1 MRRAGEL
8 VRYASLLPHAA
19 DKVGFNV
26 FFEFHAAQLAIQ
38 KSVAQPLSFALE
50 FVQQCQPKESTVKL
64 ELTEAEVKDIVLRHI
79 REVFPAQWSSVE
91 FDCAY
96 GYFKKA
102 VIETKEATDDRA

>member
-1 MRRAGEL
+1 M
-8 VRYASLLPHAA
+8 
-19 DKVGFNV
+19 
-26 FFEFHAAQLAIQ
+26 
-38 KSVAQPLSFALE
+38 
-50 FVQQCQPKESTVKL
+50 KL

-79 REVFPAQWSSVE
+79 REVYPAQWSAVE

>member
-38 KSVAQPLSFALE
+38 KSVAQPISFALE
-50 FVQQCQPKESTVKL
+50 FVQQCQPTGEYR
-64 ELTEAEVKDIVLRHI
+64 EAGVD
-79 REVFPAQWSSVE
+79 
-91 FDCAY
+91 
-96 GYFKKA
+96 
-102 VIETKEATDDRA
+102 

>member
-1 MRRAGEL
+1 MMFAHKRLR
-8 VRYASLLPHAA
+8 LLQR
-19 DKVGFNV
+19 DRSYV
-26 FFEFHAAQLAIQ
+26 HAAQLAIQ